1 MRPMTRNGHA
11 YPDYEELKRDAPG
24 SSVRIF
30 VLIVYMLVNV
40 IVTAALI
47 LLVVMA
53 PTRYFISVS
62 FKILL
67 LHYFQVHTGGIW
79 NLAIRASIRN
89 LDEI

>member
-53 PTRYFISVS
+53 PARYLIPYAQRCRLPLNFYRSKLEEFGILPSV
-62 FKILL
+62 
-67 LHYFQVHTGGIW
+67 Q
-79 NLAIRASIRN
+79 A
-89 LDEI
+89 

>member
-1 MRPMTRNGHA
+1 MRPMARNGHA

-53 PTRYFISVS
+53 PTR
-62 FKILL
+62 
-67 LHYFQVHTGGIW
+67 
-79 NLAIRASIRN
+79 
-89 LDEI
+89 

>member
-40 IVTAALI
+40 IVTAALV

-53 PTRYFISVS
+53 PTRYFTITPV
-62 FKILL
+62 K
-67 LHYFQVHTGGIW
+67 
-79 NLAIRASIRN
+79 SIIFTMFFF
-89 LDEI
+89 LQIYA

>member
-53 PTRYFISVS
+53 PTRYFISFTFTRYCYHTHIS
-62 FKILL
+62 FRSTLEEFGILPTV
-67 LHYFQVHTGGIW
+67 Q
-79 NLAIRASIRN
+79 A
-89 LDEI
+89 